1 MFYSQLA
8 MCLTRRISFHIYQWV
23 MFCCV
28 KKKEYSN
35 HQNEKERMR
44 EIEKKKS
51 QTKPN
56 RNNIEQ
62 HSIITTCVFNII

>member
-1 MFYSQLA
+1 MGYVLL
-8 MCLTRRISFHIYQWV
+8 CE
-23 MFCCV
+23 
-28 KKKEYSN
+28 KKGILKSPKRKGE
-35 HQNEKERMR
+35 NERDR
-44 EIEKKKS
+44 EKKKS